1 MRTLLLFPNQLFEIT
16 ILKNVQPTHIIFIE
30 DYHFYGR
37 KKMTLNPLRITYMDI
52 LHKTYIELLQQHFN
66 VVYHKRE
73 NFNFDYTK
81 IKNAIYFDPCDIS
94 LERHL
99 SHLQRYESPSFI
111 ISRDEIETLHIGK
124 RLQHSHFYNFV
135 KKKLNILEDVKNM
148 DKYNRK
154 QYSKNI
160 PLPKEQF
167 RIEYTSP
174 STWNSPH
181 SDYLSRLPITHANVA
196 NWTDRFFKERF
207 ENYGTYQDVVYD
219 KDPLL
224 YHSGLSIYLNNGL
237 ITPLTIIKIAEKYK
251 KCITSYEGFI
261 RQIIGWREYARFYY
275 YRVKKVIYNQ
285 NPFKQYITKLPK
297 NWGDEIPI
305 VKKAKEQAMKYG
317 YLNHIQRL
325 MVVSNYMTLSGYH
338 PNLIY
343 KWMFEFALDSYEW
356 VMIFNCYSMASYS
369 DNGFAMRKPYIC
381 SSKYLLRMSNEPKGE
396 WEDKWDKLY
405 SSFLKKQKTVL
416 DHTPLAK
423 LF

>member
-1 MRTLLLFPNQLFEIT
+1 M
-16 ILKNVQPTHIIFIE
+16 
-30 DYHFYGR
+30 
-37 KKMTLNPLRITYMDI
+37 
-52 LHKTYIELLQQHFN
+52 
-66 VVYHKRE
+66 
-73 NFNFDYTK
+73 
-81 IKNAIYFDPCDIS
+81 
-94 LERHL
+94 
-99 SHLQRYESPSFI
+99 
-111 ISRDEIETLHIGK
+111 
-124 RLQHSHFYNFV
+124 
-135 KKKLNILEDVKNM
+135 
-148 DKYNRK
+148 
-154 QYSKNI
+154 
-160 PLPKEQF
+160 
-167 RIEYTSP
+167 
-174 STWNSPH
+174 
-181 SDYLSRLPITHANVA
+181 
-196 NWTDRFFKERF
+196 
-207 ENYGTYQDVVYD
+207 
-219 KDPLL
+219 
-224 YHSGLSIYLNNGL
+224 NNGL

-317 YLNHIQRL
+317 YLNYIQRV

-381 SSKYLLRMSNEPKGE
+381 SSKYLLRMSNEPMGD
-396 WEDKWDKLY
+396 WEEKWDTLY

-416 DHTPLAK
+416 EHTPHAK
-423 LF
+423 LFYIYYVVL